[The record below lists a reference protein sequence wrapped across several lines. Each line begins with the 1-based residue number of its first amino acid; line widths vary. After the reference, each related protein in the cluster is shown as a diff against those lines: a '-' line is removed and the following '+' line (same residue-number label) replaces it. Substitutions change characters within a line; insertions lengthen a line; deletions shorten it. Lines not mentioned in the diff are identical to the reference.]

1 MPHPVL
7 GACETKGIFLPLHES
22 LAFHNL
28 SFRLS
33 LFVLGNG
40 TLCRNCVLLGHASE
54 ILARHVMGENV
65 AW

>member
-1 MPHPVL
+1 MPLIDL
-7 GACETKGIFLPLHES
+7 GAMGNKGNISTTARIISLP
-22 LAFHNL
+22 
-28 SFRLS
+28 FRLS

-40 TLCRNCVLLGHASE
+40 TLCRNCVLGHASE